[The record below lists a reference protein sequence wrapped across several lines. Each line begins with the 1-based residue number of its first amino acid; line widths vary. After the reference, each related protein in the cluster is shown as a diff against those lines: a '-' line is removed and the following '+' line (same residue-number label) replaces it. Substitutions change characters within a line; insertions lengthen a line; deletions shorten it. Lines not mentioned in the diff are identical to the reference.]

1 VPGLQASETHGRLG
15 NQPSDQ
21 DKERRLSTADA
32 FRAVFVRL
40 GLGWF
45 LKNVRGAVFDGN
57 AIIIR
62 TIPDKKRKRE
72 QKEKESKRSN
82 PKDAFFPFVHFFSFY
97 QEFLIIKQHLLRD
110 HSFHDQ
116 PLLGTHR

>member
-1 VPGLQASETHGRLG
+1 LKVCGALRRHGLWRNEISGFTALTWPVRAPKDKTTLLKEKRKQNKTNKRKEKEKRFVLCFCFVFFLFRVVSLGETHGRLG

-45 LKNVRGAVFDGN
+45 LKNVVF
-57 AIIIR
+57 
-62 TIPDKKRKRE
+62 
-72 QKEKESKRSN
+72 
-82 PKDAFFPFVHFFSFY
+82 Y
-97 QEFLIIKQHLLRD
+97 
-110 HSFHDQ
+110 
-116 PLLGTHR
+116 